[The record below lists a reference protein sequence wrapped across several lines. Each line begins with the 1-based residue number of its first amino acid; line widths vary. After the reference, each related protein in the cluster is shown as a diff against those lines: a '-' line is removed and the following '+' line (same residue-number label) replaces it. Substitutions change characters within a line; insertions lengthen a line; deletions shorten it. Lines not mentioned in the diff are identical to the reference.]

1 MSSDVTDVIYRQ
13 GKEINELRNHARE
26 IDETLRGRDGGGGMV
41 AEFRGLSAKLER
53 VLGKQDTLMQSIQDI
68 RALVTGAIYLMVGGA
83 LMSMLI
89 SFVAI
94 GISITA
100 YLKP

>member
-1 MSSDVTDVIYRQ
+1 MNDVTDVIYQQ

-41 AEFRGLSAKLER
+41 AEFRELSTKLER

-68 RALVTGAIYLMVGGA
+68 RAVVTGAIYLMGGGV
-83 LMSMLI
+83 LISMLI
-89 SFVAI
+89 SMTAI
-94 GISITA
+94 GISIAA
-100 YLKP
+100 YIKP